1 MKIAVLGA
9 GIVGITTAY
18 QLLKDGHQVTVVDR
32 EKEPANFTSFS
43 NAGLVAPGHAYAW
56 ASPAAPGMMWRSQW
70 RNDQAIRFKPRLD
83 MRQWSWIRKFLAECT
98 AERAVTNT
106 QHKARLC
113 IYSQKML
120 NEVGAETRI
129 PYDRVNG
136 GLLYFF
142 RSPTSYERGAKKAD
156 ILRQAGIP
164 IDAISTKDAI
174 TLDPGLAAA
183 ADQIAGALYVKSDEG
198 GDCRM
203 FAQALAERC
212 RALGADIKLDTT
224 ITRIEAKNGEVS
236 HVETSAGP
244 IRADAYVLALGVFS
258 PEFVTRLGI
267 KLPVYPVKGYA
278 MTIPISDKSKVAH
291 LGGVDEDNL
300 LAYCPFASRL
310 RVTATAEIAGYDNSH
325 HPDDFRVM
333 KERTAKL
340 FPVGL
345 DWAKASYWAGL
356 RPMTPTAIPIVD
368 RSPISNLW
376 INTGHGHMGWTMS
389 NGSARLLADLI
400 AQRRPAIDM
409 EGMRYEH

>member
-18 QLLKDGHQVTVVDR
+18 QLLRDGHQVTVVDR
-32 EKEPANFTSFS
+32 EQEAANYTSFS

-83 MRQWSWIRKFLAECT
+83 PRQWSWLGKFLAECT

-106 QHKARLC
+106 KHKARLC
-113 IYSQKML
+113 IYSQRML
-120 NEVGAETRI
+120 NEVGLETRI
-129 PYDRVNG
+129 AYDRVSG

-142 RSPTSYERGAKKAD
+142 RSAESYGRATRKAD
-156 ILRQAGIP
+156 VLRNAGIP
-164 IDAISTKDAI
+164 IDAISTDEAI
-174 TLDPGLAAA
+174 RKDPGLRAA

-198 GDCRM
+198 GDCRL
-203 FAQALAERC
+203 FTQALAEKC
-212 RALGADIKLDTT
+212 RTMGADIKLGTA
-224 ITRIEAKNGEVS
+224 ITRIEARNGEVTS
-236 HVETSAGP
+236 VETSAGP
-244 IRADAYVLALGVFS
+244 LKADAYVLALGVYS
-258 PEFVTRLGI
+258 PEFVKHLGI
-267 KLPVYPVKGYA
+267 RLPVYPVKGYA
-278 MTIPISDKSKVAH
+278 MTIPISDKAKVAH

-300 LAYCPFASRL
+300 LGYCPFESRL

-325 HPDDFRVM
+325 RPEDFRVM

-340 FPVGL
+340 FPEGL

-356 RPMTPTAIPIVD
+356 RPMTPTAIPIID
-368 RSPISNLW
+368 RSPIANLW

-389 NGSARLLADLI
+389 NGSARILADLI
-400 AQRRPAIDM
+400 GQRRPAIDM

>member
-18 QLLKDGHQVTVVDR
+18 QLLKDGHQVVVVDR
-32 EKEPANFTSFS
+32 ESEPANFTSFS

-83 MRQWSWIRKFLAECT
+83 PRQWSWIRRFLAECT

-106 QHKARLC
+106 KHKARLS
-113 IYSQKML
+113 IYSQKVL

-142 RSPTSYERGAKKAD
+142 RSAASYERGSKKAD
-156 ILRQAGIP
+156 ILRNAGIP
-164 IDAISTKDAI
+164 IDSISTDQAI
-174 TLDPGLAAA
+174 RMDPGLKAAA
-183 ADQIAGALYVKSDEG
+183 NQIAGALYVKSDEG
-198 GDCRM
+198 GDCRI
-203 FAQALAERC
+203 FTQALAEKC
-212 RALGADIKLDTT
+212 RAMGAEIKLSTT
-224 ITRIEAKNGEVS
+224 IKSIETKNGEIS

-244 IRADAYVLALGVFS
+244 IHADAFVLALGVYS
-258 PEFVTRLGI
+258 PEFVKRLGV

-278 MTIPISDKSKVAH
+278 MTIPISDKSKVAR

-300 LAYCPFASRL
+300 LAYCPFEKRL
-310 RVTATAEIAGYDNSH
+310 RVTATAEIAGFDTSH
-325 HPDDFRVM
+325 KPSDFRVM
-333 KERTAKL
+333 SDRVKQL
-340 FPVGL
+340 FPQGL
-345 DWAKASYWAGL
+345 DWANASHWAGL

-368 RSPISNLW
+368 RSPVANLW

-389 NGSARLLADLI
+389 NGSARILADLI
-400 AQRRPAIDM
+400 AQRRPAIDT
-409 EGMRYEH
+409 EGLRYEH